1 MARFP
6 FGIPNSWYHVL
17 YADDLAVGEVKALH
31 YFGRDLVAFRGE
43 DGAAHVLDAYCVH
56 LGAHLGIGGTV
67 VGNTI
72 RCPFHAWCY
81 DGRGQCTE
89 VPYAKRIPPKAAVRA
104 WDVRERNG
112 MIYVWYHEEG
122 APPDFEIPVIAEWGD
137 ADFTTSWQKYRWVV
151 KTHPQEI
158 MENAID
164 WSHFHSVHKMDMPE
178 QRSHKFDGKMFYWNI
193 GTQKSVATMEGVRDS
208 LYMEAQNW
216 GLGFNFLR
224 YTGMFTTVVAA
235 GLTPID
241 GETTEFRTGIIG
253 KKDGRSEAETVA
265 LLKAYM
271 DDQSLAITQDFEI
284 WEHKA
289 FRPRPV
295 LCDGDGP
302 IADYRRW
309 AKQFYSTDWQAA
321 AGA

>member
-1 MARFP
+1 
-6 FGIPNSWYHVL
+6 
-17 YADDLAVGEVKALH
+17 
-31 YFGRDLVAFRGE
+31 
-43 DGAAHVLDAYCVH
+43 
-56 LGAHLGIGGTV
+56 
-67 VGNTI
+67 
-72 RCPFHAWCY
+72 
-81 DGRGQCTE
+81 
-89 VPYAKRIPPKAAVRA
+89 
-104 WDVRERNG
+104 
-112 MIYVWYHEEG
+112 
-122 APPDFEIPVIAEWGD
+122 
-137 ADFTTSWQKYRWVV
+137 V

-164 WSHFHSVHKMDMPE
+164 WSHFHSVHKMDMPAE
-178 QRSHKFDGKMFYWNI
+178 RSHKFDGKMFYWNI
-193 GTQKSVATMEGVRDS
+193 GTQKSIATMDGVRDA

-241 GETTEFRTGIIG
+241 EETTEFRTGIIG
-253 KKDGRSEAETVA
+253 KKDGRSEDETVT

-271 DDQSLAITQDFEI
+271 DDQSLAITQDFQI

-289 FRPRPV
+289 FRSKPM

-309 AKQFYSTDWQAA
+309 ARQFYSRDWLETAPA
-321 AGA
+321 